1 MLVVL
6 SWWEQTASKNEQRKF
21 TKWEFKV
28 VAHNITEVT
37 NLVTQ
42 LVKYSWWYLKA
53 QTMQKNLATSIN
65 FKKLQTSNSSSIQK
79 TSFDWFKIISYLL
92 LGGTTHVCY
101 SQPRWCFEN
110 SFATYNDIWGNTSR
124 KFIRAWLNNK
134 RAMAWKDWYFF
145 RICSIINS

>member
-6 SWWEQTASKNEQRKF
+6 SWWEQTASKKWAKKIYKKGIQSGCTQYYWSKEF
-21 TKWEFKV
+21 GDTVGEVHLVILESTKTLQLQLTFKSFKQ
-28 VAHNITEVT
+28 AIRH
-37 NLVTQ
+37 L
-42 LVKYSWWYLKA
+42 
-53 QTMQKNLATSIN
+53 
-65 FKKLQTSNSSSIQK
+65 FKKTL
-79 TSFDWFKIISYLL
+79 FAWFKIIPRYLL

-145 RICSIINS
+145 RICTIINS